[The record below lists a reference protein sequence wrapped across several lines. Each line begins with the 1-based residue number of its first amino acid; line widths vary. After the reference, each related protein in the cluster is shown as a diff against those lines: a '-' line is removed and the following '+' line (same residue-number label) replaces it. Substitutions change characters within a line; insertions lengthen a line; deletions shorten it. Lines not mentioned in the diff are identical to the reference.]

1 MKNLIF
7 ALAFL
12 AFGVTAEPSA
22 PAGQN
27 KPPVNTEV
35 SVAPAANQ
43 SDYTPIDVK
52 DVSDDLNSKLELTFD
67 EVARA
72 PKLAGPLLV
81 SIN

>member
-12 AFGVTAEPSA
+12 AFGVTAEPGA

-27 KPPVNTEV
+27 KPSVNTEV
-35 SVAPAANQ
+35 SVAPAASQ
-43 SDYTPIDVK
+43 SDYAPIDVK
-52 DVSDDLNSKLELTFD
+52 DVSDALNNKLELTFD

-72 PKLAGPLLV
+72 PKLDSPLLV